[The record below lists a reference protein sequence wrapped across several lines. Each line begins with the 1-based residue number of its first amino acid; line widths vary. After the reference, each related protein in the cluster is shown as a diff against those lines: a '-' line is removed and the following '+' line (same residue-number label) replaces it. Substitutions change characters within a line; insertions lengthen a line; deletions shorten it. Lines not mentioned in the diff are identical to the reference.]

1 MMNLKSWKTT
11 TVGVSQLVLG
21 LTAFGLFAFG
31 KINAIELG
39 GTITFI
45 VWIGSI
51 VGNMFAKD
59 GDKTNSKEPVETK
72 SSKIAPIGGDG
83 TRPED
88 EER

>member
-45 VWIGSI
+45 VWIGS
-51 VGNMFAKD
+51 M
-59 GDKTNSKEPVETK
+59 
-72 SSKIAPIGGDG
+72 
-83 TRPED
+83 
-88 EER
+88 